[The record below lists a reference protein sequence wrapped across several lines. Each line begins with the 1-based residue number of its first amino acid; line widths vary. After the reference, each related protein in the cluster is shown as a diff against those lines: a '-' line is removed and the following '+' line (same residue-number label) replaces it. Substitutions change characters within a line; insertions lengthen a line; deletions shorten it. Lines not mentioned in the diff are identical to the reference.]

1 MLITF
6 EGIDGAGKS
15 TQVKKLKKH
24 LTENGHEVLVL
35 REPGGTMVAEKI
47 RDLLLQS
54 KHDITPIGELLL
66 FSASRAELVQSVIL
80 PELERN
86 KVVILD
92 RFYDSTT
99 AYQGYGRGLD
109 LEILHEINHISSFGL
124 EPDITFFL
132 DISPEDALIR
142 KFSEKSIPLA
152 FEESE
157 LDRMESSGLAF
168 YQRVRKGYLK
178 LVESNERFVL
188 LNAGDAPQEIHT
200 QIIQKLDS
208 FVKNKRKDPAGKKK
222 QDAVGNQAN
231 ID

>member
-15 TQVKKLKKH
+15 TQVKKLKKF
-24 LTENGHEVLVL
+24 LTEKGHEVLTL
-35 REPGGTMVAEKI
+35 REPGGTAVAEKI
-47 RDLLLQS
+47 RDLLLAS

-66 FSASRAELVQSVIL
+66 FSASRAELVQNIIV
-80 PELERN
+80 PELRQN
-86 KVVILD
+86 RIVILD

-109 LEILHEINHISSFGL
+109 LETLHQINAISSFGL
-124 EPDITFFL
+124 TPDFTFFL

-168 YQRVRKGYLK
+168 YQRVREGYMK
-178 LVESNERFVL
+178 LVETNERFIL
-188 LNAGDAPQEIHT
+188 LDAGDEPQKIHSK
-200 QIIQKLDS
+200 IIQKLAPFCS
-208 FVKNKRKDPAGKKK
+208 NEQNEPIQSEKHEKC
-222 QDAVGNQAN
+222 
-231 ID
+231 